1 MWQVNS
7 SFVYTGAQR
16 IPKPVGSLNF
26 LKMIHSDLFSQI
38 VSWAKTPAKERKPP
52 ALFLYGPPGIGKTTL
67 AHAALEAAGYRV
79 VEWNASQ
86 HRHRAAVEDS
96 LVPLLNSRNV
106 ADFFRPEGPRNL
118 GLVLD
123 EIDGM
128 SVGDKGGLVELQR
141 ILKEYTG
148 ENAIVCIS
156 NEWME
161 KKFQPFQKICK
172 AFQVSAPTEEDV
184 FVLIKSQ
191 FPEGEKQPSTDVL
204 RNLTRDFLA
213 IHSGDIRKILQ
224 SVREIREDL
233 MAGTLNVDTIR
244 STIVSGLSDARAL
257 GTNRIHRSETIK
269 SAVGQL
275 LRGEL
280 DMYTEVPLNNND
292 LNLAGLHLHESLP
305 TWLRRFQGNN
315 RQGYDTYMRTF
326 KSIVASDRLDYY
338 TFFFQHWTLFPL
350 SYQSKIQAVNNQL
363 FGNTAHPTIADT
375 HQWKDADMEYTAVLS
390 KQSML
395 YNQFRYMCEM
405 RDLFVETDV
414 ENDGGF
420 DTTYWYANLFLMT
433 AQHRLRIPETP
444 GYGKKVGG
452 KVWENADFWR
462 SSLPTWFPGANPQRF
477 MRLLQSLDI
486 PRPAPFVLTAA

>member
-1 MWQVNS
+1 
-7 SFVYTGAQR
+7 
-16 IPKPVGSLNF
+16 
-26 LKMIHSDLFSQI
+26 MIHTDLFSQI
-38 VSWAKTPAKERKPP
+38 VNWAKTPAKERKPP

-172 AFQVSAPTEEDV
+172 AFQVAAPTEKDVYALIDAQFSPEED
-184 FVLIKSQ
+184 KR
-191 FPEGEKQPSTDVL
+191 PTADVL
-204 RNLTRDFLA
+204 RHLTRDLLS

-224 SVREIREDL
+224 SVREIRDDL
-233 MAGTLNVDTIR
+233 VAGTLSVEAVR
-244 STIVSGLSDARAL
+244 STIMNGFTDARAL

-269 SAVGQL
+269 TAVGQL

-280 DMYTEVPLNNND
+280 DMFTEVPLNNND

-305 TWLRRFQGNN
+305 SWLRRYEGNN
-315 RQGYDTYMRTF
+315 RRGYDMYLRGF
-326 KSIVASDRLDYY
+326 QSIVASDRLDYY

-350 SYQSKIQAVNNQL
+350 TYQAKIQSVNNHL
-363 FGNTAHPTIADT
+363 FGPSNSLESRTKSPAKSPTN
-375 HQWKDADMEYTAVLS
+375 WKDTDMEYTAVLS

-405 RDLFVETDV
+405 RDLFVDADV

-420 DTTYWYANLFLMT
+420 DSTYWYANLFLIS
-433 AQHRLRIPETP
+433 AQNRLKDPACP
-444 GYGKKVGG
+444 GHGKKVGG
-452 KVWENADFWR
+452 KVWENVDFWR
-462 SSLPTWFPGANPQRF
+462 GALPAWFPNSNPQRF

-486 PRPAPFVLTAA
+486 PRPAPFVPATTTAT